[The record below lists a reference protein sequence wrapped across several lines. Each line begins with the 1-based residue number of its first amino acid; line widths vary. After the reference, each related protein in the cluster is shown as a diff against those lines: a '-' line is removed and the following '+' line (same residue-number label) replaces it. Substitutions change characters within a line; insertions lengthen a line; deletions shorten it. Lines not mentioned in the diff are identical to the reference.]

1 MTTSDT
7 IAALMNAAQDLAER
21 AKSDPEL
28 VNQIMAD
35 PGQAVAEAAGQALPD
50 GVLVT
55 ATTGA
60 DGTIV
65 FAAAQDPEFD
75 GELDDALLDA
85 VAGGGQS
92 ISGPSSAKNFDT
104 PG

>member
-1 MTTSDT
+1 MTTADT
-7 IAALMNAAQDLAER
+7 IATLMSAASDLAER
-21 AKSDPEL
+21 ARSNPDL

-35 PGQAVAEAAGQALPD
+35 PGHAVAEAAGHALPE

-55 ATTGA
+55 ATTDA

-65 FAAAQDPEFD
+65 FSAAQDPEFD

-85 VAGGGQS
+85 VAGGR
-92 ISGPSSAKNFDT
+92 GPDCSTKMILV
-104 PG
+104 

>member
-1 MTTSDT
+1 MTTTDT
-7 IAALMNAAQDLAER
+7 IAALMGAAQDLAER

-35 PGQAVAEAAGQALPD
+35 PGHAVAEAAGHALPE

-55 ATTGA
+55 ATTDA
-60 DGTIV
+60 DGTIA
-65 FAAAQDPEFD
+65 FTAAQDPAFD

-85 VAGGGQS
+85 VAGGQGVNCHGQ
-92 ISGPSSAKNFDT
+92 AKGNNE
-104 PG
+104 

>member
-1 MTTSDT
+1 MTTTDT
-7 IAALMNAAQDLAER
+7 IAALMSAAQDLAER

-35 PGQAVAEAAGQALPD
+35 PGHAVAEAAGYALPE

-55 ATTGA
+55 ATTDA

-65 FAAAQDPEFD
+65 FSAAQDPEFD

-85 VAGGGQS
+85 VAGGVGSDCTGKTQ
-92 ISGPSSAKNFDT
+92 I
-104 PG
+104 